1 MDRSF
6 VHNKHG
12 WVIPN
17 ENGNLAKCGGP
28 AICQSCRKDAELQFN
43 RFREVFTD
51 IAASEEYTQVRSLAA
66 HKEQVMNATNLRND
80 ELCKA
85 ALRFALDNLMG
96 VILDPNQV
104 PMLTD
109 VKYDTWYLVSKDA
122 RGRLTITPVNAGQLE
137 HGTVIRTP
145 TLG

>member
-6 VHNKHG
+6 THNGHG

-43 RFREVFTD
+43 KFREVFTD
-51 IAASEEYTQVRSLAA
+51 IAASEEYTEVRSLAA
-66 HKEQVMNATNLRND
+66 HKEQVMNATNKRND
-80 ELCKA
+80 ALCKT
-85 ALRFALDNLMG
+85 ALRFALDNLVG
-96 VILDPNQV
+96 VVLDPNLI
-104 PMLTD
+104 PELAE
-109 VKYDTWYLVSKDA
+109 VKYDSFYLVSKDKH
-122 RGRLTITPVNAGQLE
+122 GRLTITPLAAGQLE